1 MENDELLM
9 YRIGLT
15 LINGIG
21 NITAK
26 NLINAVGSEEGVFRE
41 KKSALTRI
49 YGIGEVH
56 SKEIV
61 NQQVLSRAEK
71 EVNFIRKHN
80 LSTYYY
86 DDENYPERLKACND
100 APRLLYSNR
109 DLDLNNGIFLAVV
122 GTRHASEYG
131 KDMTNQLIKG
141 LSEKIPEIQIV
152 SGLAYGIDI
161 AAHKAALENKMRT
174 LGVVAHGLDRL
185 YPSQHR
191 AVALQMS
198 ENGGVLTEFISQT
211 NPDRPNFVQRNR
223 IIAGLCQALVVVES
237 GAKGGALITADMAFN
252 YDRDVFAFPGRVNDN
267 WSVGC
272 NALIRQNKAG
282 LITSA
287 EDLIMMMQ
295 WDQSREV
302 NKPIQKKLFVELTED
317 EEKIVQIVQNNQD
330 GVQINELTYLI
341 PIPYSRISSILLSLE
356 FKSVIK
362 CFPGGLYKLC

>member
-1 MENDELLM
+1 
-9 YRIGLT
+9 
-15 LINGIG
+15 
-21 NITAK
+21 
-26 NLINAVGSEEGVFRE
+26 
-41 KKSALTRI
+41 
-49 YGIGEVH
+49 
-56 SKEIV
+56 
-61 NQQVLSRAEK
+61 
-71 EVNFIRKHN
+71 
-80 LSTYYY
+80 
-86 DDENYPERLKACND
+86 
-100 APRLLYSNR
+100 
-109 DLDLNNGIFLAVV
+109 
-122 GTRHASEYG
+122 
-131 KDMTNQLIKG
+131 

-252 YDRDVFAFPGRVNDN
+252 YDREVFAFPGRVNDN

-287 EDLIMMMQ
+287 DDLIMMMR
-295 WDQSREV
+295 WDQSREF
-302 NKPIQKKLFVELTED
+302 NNPIQKKLFVELTED

-341 PIPYSRISSILLSLE
+341 PLPYSRISSILLSLE

-362 CFPGGLYKLC
+362 CLPGGLYKLC